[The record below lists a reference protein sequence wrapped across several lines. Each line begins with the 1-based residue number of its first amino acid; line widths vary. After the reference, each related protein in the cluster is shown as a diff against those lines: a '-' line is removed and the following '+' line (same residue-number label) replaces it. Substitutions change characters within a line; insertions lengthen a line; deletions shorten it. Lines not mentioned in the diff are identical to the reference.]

1 MCLDK
6 QNRRHL
12 PLRAIQQTG
21 SPPTASRHCS
31 FWINQQGYGNPVLI
45 PLPSLSPS
53 YFLSLIWLCS
63 LFLLLCCRWETV
75 QECFLKPCLQLP
87 HIRTPSPSLS
97 LLVLHDT
104 KLLSLPQ
111 NQSLYRL
118 DELVMSHLLI
128 SVQLAHL
135 AQSFTA
141 EMLHLKK
148 KKYLFPFFLMNSQ
161 HLEPAHSNPC
171 ELLKHTFFLFFY
183 LKMSAFFRIVN
194 FCLLRIS

>member
-21 SPPTASRHCS
+21 SQPTAFRHCS
-31 FWINQQGYGNPVLI
+31 FWINQQGYGDPVLI
-45 PLPSLSPS
+45 PLPPLSPS

-63 LFLLLCCRWETV
+63 PFFTPV
-75 QECFLKPCLQLP
+75 LQMGNCTGMFSQAFTTLTTD
-87 HIRTPSPSLS
+87 TPSPSLS
-97 LLVLHDT
+97 LLVLHYT

-148 KKYLFPFFLMNSQ
+148 KNLFPFFWRTANILSQ
-161 HLEPAHSNPC
+161 HTTTHVSC
-171 ELLKHTFFLFFY
+171 
-183 LKMSAFFRIVN
+183 
-194 FCLLRIS
+194 